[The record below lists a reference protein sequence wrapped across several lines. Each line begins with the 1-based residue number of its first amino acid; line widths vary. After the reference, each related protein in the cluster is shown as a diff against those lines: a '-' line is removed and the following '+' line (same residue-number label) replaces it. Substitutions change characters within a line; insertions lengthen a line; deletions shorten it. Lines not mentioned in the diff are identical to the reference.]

1 MTIRK
6 LCIDLGNGNMKGAE
20 VVVTRH
26 ERKGETTE
34 TRTLKTISL
43 PSQVGV
49 GDTSLGGLS
58 LGNVTKRHKDLEP
71 VQISFSGGT
80 YLVGPNVA
88 RYARPLERY
97 DLNKYTDS
105 MEVRAL
111 TYAVLAQMV
120 DGGSTDLAV
129 IVALP
134 VAVTMSPNFKET
146 VKGIEAWLLG
156 EHHFT
161 YDSSESHVTIH
172 AIKCMAQPV
181 GAFFA
186 WGLDEKGEWVR
197 AEDDLLNANVAVLDS
212 GFNTLD
218 LLLVKQGRIEKRF
231 TGGDTL
237 GVRVAAEEIAR
248 VVKKQ
253 YGFDLSMAE
262 TDAYIRQY
270 LDKRSVPII
279 LAGVKHDLKTI
290 VQQALNSLGTNTID
304 FIRKTWAGLPLSYVL
319 LAGGGA
325 LMLEA
330 QIRRQIQHAEMLP
343 DPVTA
348 NAAGLAKLAQRP
360 GLFKG
365 LPE

>member
-1 MTIRK
+1 MIRK
-6 LCIDLGNGNMKGAE
+6 LCIDLGNGNTKGAE
-20 VVVTRH
+20 VVITHRK
-26 ERKGETTE
+26 RKGEVIE
-34 TRTLKTISL
+34 TRELQTASL
-43 PSQVGV
+43 PSQVGA

-58 LGNVTKRHKDLEP
+58 LGNVVKRRKEEQP
-71 VQISFSGGT
+71 AQVSFSGGT
-80 YLVGPNVA
+80 YLVGHNVA
-88 RYARPLERY
+88 RFAKPLERF
-97 DLNKYTDS
+97 DLRKYTDS

-111 TYAVLAQMV
+111 TYALLAQMV
-120 DGGSTDLAV
+120 NGGETDMAL

-134 VAVTMSPNFKET
+134 VEVVMAEAFKET
-146 VKGIEAWLLG
+146 AKGIEEWLLG

-161 YDSSESHVTIH
+161 YDGHVSHLTVH

-186 WGLDEKGEWVR
+186 WGLDDHGDWTMR
-197 AEDDLLNANVAVLDS
+197 SEDDLLNANVAVLDS

-248 VVKKQ
+248 GVKAQ
-253 YGFDLSMAE
+253 YQFDLSMAE
-262 TDAYIRQY
+262 ADTYIRQY
-270 LDKRSVPII
+270 LDRKSVPII
-279 LAGVKHDLKTI
+279 VAGEKHDLAPL
-290 VQQALNSLGTNTID
+290 VRQALNALSTRTIR
-304 FIRKTWAGLPLSYVL
+304 FVEETWRGAQLSYVL

-325 LMLEA
+325 MVLDAPL
-330 QIRRQIQHAEMLP
+330 RRQMRQAELLP

-348 NAAGLAKLAQRP
+348 NAIGLAKLAQRP
-360 GLFKG
+360 GVFKG